1 MSAILA
7 QQTYTA
13 EEYLAMERSSL
24 EGKCEFVD
32 RQITPMTGGNRL
44 HNKINVNI
52 ANQKGIWFGDKES
65 AQDDIA
71 KIQAG
76 DRIAIKKMLGHG
88 AKEVEIKAIGIVEKV
103 GKYEAMNFPILYV
116 KWLSLIDESGQGRR
130 VPFSGFG
137 GTIHLAQVDRG
148 ARYFCSKS
156 RHQSAAFH

>member
-1 MSAILA
+1 MS
-7 QQTYTA
+7 Q
-13 EEYLAMERSSL
+13 
-24 EGKCEFVD
+24 
-32 RQITPMTGGNRL
+32 
-44 HNKINVNI
+44 NVSYWVVGATVQGEDLSADFI
-52 ANQKGIWFGDKES
+52 QKGIWFGDKES

-137 GTIHLAQVDRG
+137 GTIHFAQVDR
-148 ARYFCSKS
+148 RSEIFLL
-156 RHQSAAFH
+156 